1 MRGPE
6 RRRSAGRLTGGALLD
21 LIHTNNSPNPALARV
36 SGRLAL
42 HKRPLFFVG
51 LIHAEDFSLVETLP
65 EAMAIRERL
74 LTTRQGPVILARLV
88 PKGGASAAT

>member
-1 MRGPE
+1 
-6 RRRSAGRLTGGALLD
+6 
-21 LIHTNNSPNPALARV
+21 
-36 SGRLAL
+36 LAL

-51 LIHAEDFSLVETLP
+51 QINAEEFSLVETLP

-74 LTTRQGPVILARLV
+74 LAARQGPVVLARLV